1 MELFDV
7 EKLADF
13 IEKIEKIGNGLK
25 EARESNDEQKR
36 LMLFQSY
43 QFLQMANNENSNKY
57 NNLVK
62 RLQQA
67 TQVLQPEIDKCFED
81 KIPEKLSNQYY
92 QKSEIK
98 R

>member
-7 EKLADF
+7 EKLANF
-13 IEKIEKIGNGLK
+13 IERIEEIGKELK
-25 EARESNDEQKR
+25 KARESNDEQKR

-43 QFLQMANNENSNKY
+43 QFLQIANNENASKY

-67 TQVLQPEIDKCFED
+67 TEILQPEIDKCFED
-81 KIPEKLSNQYY
+81 KFPEKLSNKYY
-92 QKSEIK
+92 QESEIK